1 MSDIRTILFRPLDA
15 GEPPT
20 FDWQTALPS
29 LADDDGLET
38 AIILSLFTDRRAAD
52 DDELPDGT
60 DDRRGWW
67 GDAHPEVPGDAF
79 GSRLWLLF
87 REKDM
92 QSAVNRARE
101 YTEEAL
107 AWLVDDGVARRVV
120 VVTGWVDRISG
131 ALSETRTITSRA
143 GVLGIGVTV
152 YRPNTPPE
160 KFRYEAFWSR

>member
-1 MSDIRTILFRPLDA
+1 MSDLRTVLFRPLDA

-20 FDWQTALPS
+20 FDWATALPS
-29 LADDDGLET
+29 LEEDDGLET
-38 AIILSLFTDRRAAD
+38 AVILSLFTDRRAAED
-52 DDELPDGT
+52 DALPDGS

-67 GDAHPEVPGDAF
+67 GDAYPDVDGDLI

-107 AWLVDDGVARRVV
+107 EWLLEDGIARRVEV
-120 VVTGWVDRISG
+120 VAGWIDRTSG
-131 ALSETRTITSRA
+131 ALSEIRTINSRL
-143 GVLGIGVTV
+143 GVLGIGVTI
-152 YRPNTPPE
+152 YRPDAAPA
-160 KFRYEAFWSR
+160 KFRFETFWSR